1 MHLQAGSWVWGHE
14 VEKVELCYIIKWGDL
29 FNGRGWGKRAKKEAE
44 GERRVKMVGRTLKKA
59 MKSII

>member
-1 MHLQAGSWVWGHE
+1 M
-14 VEKVELCYIIKWGDL
+14 VEG
-29 FNGRGWGKRAKKEAE
+29 GGWGKRAKKEAE